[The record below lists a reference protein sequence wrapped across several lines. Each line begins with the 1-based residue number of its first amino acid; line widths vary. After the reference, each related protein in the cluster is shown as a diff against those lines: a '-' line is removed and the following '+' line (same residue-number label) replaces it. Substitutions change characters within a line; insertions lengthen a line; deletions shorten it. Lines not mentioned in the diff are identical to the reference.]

1 MEIFGYRK
9 LVAYQKAKEV
19 VKRTYKLLKK
29 FPAEERY
36 AMCDQLRRASLSIT
50 SNIAEGVNR
59 FSVKDKAHFIEIAYG
74 SLMEVS
80 SQFEIAEDLE
90 YISSEDRL
98 SMDFLIEEDARLLS
112 GLLNSYKPADSKQW
126 TNYSKPTTDTNR
138 RPSER
143 RAELVRAMLSE
154 KEEDEVKL

>member
-1 MEIFGYRK
+1 MEVFGYRK

-36 AMCDQLRRASLSIT
+36 AMCDQLRRASVSIT

-59 FSVKDKAHFIEIAYG
+59 FSVKDKAHFIEVAYG

-80 SQFEIAEDLE
+80 SQFEIAEDLG
-90 YISSEDRL
+90 YVTSEERL
-98 SMDFLIEEDARLLS
+98 SMDQLIEEDARLLS
-112 GLLNSYKPADSKQW
+112 GLLNSYKPADSKQ
-126 TNYSKPTTDTNR
+126 
-138 RPSER
+138 
-143 RAELVRAMLSE
+143 
-154 KEEDEVKL
+154 

>member
-1 MEIFGYRK
+1 MEVFGYRK
-9 LVAYQKAKEV
+9 LIAYQKAKEV

-59 FSVKDKAHFIEIAYG
+59 YSVKDKAHFIEMAYG

-80 SQFEIAEDLE
+80 SQFEIAEELG
-90 YISSEDRL
+90 YITVEDRM
-98 SMDFLIEEDARLLS
+98 SMDQLIEEDARLLS
-112 GLLNSYKPADSKQW
+112 GLQKTYKPSTDSTDSKH
-126 TNYSKPTTDTNR
+126 
-138 RPSER
+138 
-143 RAELVRAMLSE
+143 
-154 KEEDEVKL
+154 

>member
-9 LVAYQKAKEV
+9 LIAYQKAKEV
-19 VKRTYKLLKK
+19 VKNTYKLLKK
-29 FPAEERY
+29 FPIEERY

-80 SQFEIAEDLE
+80 SQFEIAEDLC
-90 YISSEDRL
+90 YITPEDRL
-98 SMDFLIEEDARLLS
+98 SMDQLIEEDARLPS
-112 GLLNSYKPADSKQW
+112 GLLNSYKPSDSK
-126 TNYSKPTTDTNR
+126 
-138 RPSER
+138 
-143 RAELVRAMLSE
+143 L
-154 KEEDEVKL
+154 

>member
-19 VKRTYKLLKK
+19 VKRTYRLLKK
-29 FPAEERY
+29 FPTEERF

-80 SQFEIAEDLE
+80 SQFEIAEELE
-90 YISSEDRL
+90 YISSDDRL
-98 SMDFLIEEDARLLS
+98 SMDMLIEEDARLLS
-112 GLLNSYKPADSKQW
+112 GLLNSYKPS
-126 TNYSKPTTDTNR
+126 
-138 RPSER
+138 SE
-143 RAELVRAMLSE
+143 S
-154 KEEDEVKL
+154 

>member
-9 LVAYQKAKEV
+9 LIAYQRAKEI

-29 FPAEERY
+29 FPVEERY
-36 AMCDQLRRASLSIT
+36 AMCDQLRRAVLSIT

-80 SQFEIAEDLE
+80 SQIEIAEELE
-90 YISSEDRL
+90 YISTEDRM
-98 SMDFLIEEDARLLS
+98 SMDLLIEEDARLLS
-112 GLLNSYKPADSKQW
+112 GLLNSYKPS
-126 TNYSKPTTDTNR
+126 
-138 RPSER
+138 
-143 RAELVRAMLSE
+143 
-154 KEEDEVKL
+154 